1 MVAGHVLRTTLRR
14 QWRLVTAAGLLAA
27 GHQAGEAQVKLI
39 AGIHGPQ
46 RGAALLGGADLAAL
60 GTAGTAA
67 TVALVSQETHVF
79 AGPLAD
85 DLRLGAGAWAR
96 ALPDG
101 LATVVGHGGH
111 RLTAAQ
117 AQQVA
122 LARLLLA
129 DRPIVILDEA
139 TADAGS
145 ADARA
150 LEQAVRDALRG
161 RTVLV
166 VAHRLTQAAA
176 ADRIVV
182 LDAGPRSAGTGDGG

>member
-1 MVAGHVLRTTLRR
+1 M
-14 QWRLVTAAGLLAA
+14 
-27 GHQAGEAQVKLI
+27 
-39 AGIHGPQ
+39 
-46 RGAALLGGADLAAL
+46 
-60 GTAGTAA
+60 
-67 TVALVSQETHVF
+67 
-79 AGPLAD
+79 
-85 DLRLGAGAWAR
+85 
-96 ALPDG
+96 
-101 LATVVGHGGH
+101 
-111 RLTAAQ
+111 
-117 AQQVA
+117 A

-145 ADARA
+145 ADAKA

-182 LDAGPRSAGTGDGG
+182 LDAGRVVEVGTHEALAARTGGHYAELWAAYAGRTVGTGGAG